1 MAKLSLQKINGN
13 DSISA
18 SRLVINKNFEDI
30 SNTINNFENNLEDIS
45 NAINNFENNLE
56 DISNAINNF
65 ENNELGGIIL
75 TAPNGDK
82 YKITVDDDGVLKAT
96 KIN

>member
-45 NAINNFENNLE
+45 NAINNFENN
-56 DISNAINNF
+56 
-65 ENNELGGIIL
+65 ELGGIIL
-75 TAPNGDK
+75 TAPNGDN
-82 YKITVDDDGVLKAT
+82 YKITVGDDGELNQT
-96 KIN
+96 KII

>member
-30 SNTINNFENNLEDIS
+30 SN
-45 NAINNFENNLE
+45 AINNFEN
-56 DISNAINNF
+56 
-65 ENNELGGIIL
+65 ENNVPVDGIIL

>member
-30 SNTINNFENNLEDIS
+30 SN
-45 NAINNFENNLE
+45 
-56 DISNAINNF
+56 AINNF
-65 ENNELGGIIL
+65 ENNEPGGGIIL

-82 YKITVDDDGVLKAT
+82 YKITVDNVGVLETT

>member
-30 SNTINNFENNLEDIS
+30 SN
-45 NAINNFENNLE
+45 AINNFEN
-56 DISNAINNF
+56 
-65 ENNELGGIIL
+65 ENNVPVDGIIL

-82 YKITVDDDGVLKAT
+82 YKITIGDDGVLETT

>member
-30 SNTINNFENNLEDIS
+30 SN
-45 NAINNFENNLE
+45 AINNFEN
-56 DISNAINNF
+56 
-65 ENNELGGIIL
+65 ENNVPVDGIIL

-82 YKITVDDDGVLKAT
+82 YKITVDNVGVLETT